1 MEANLVALLKSIPW
15 FIELSQRQLETLA
28 SLAYERYL
36 APGEVLFQEGD
47 QPDFL
52 YLVLDGRASVEI
64 SVPGHGSIRILQAE
78 PLDILGW
85 SVLTPVVRQRTTTV
99 RALTPMRLLAFEGK
113 ALQQQCEMDPHLGYV
128 IARRLANVV
137 ASQLLVTRLHL
148 MEILMNSSRET
159 VG

>member
-28 SLAYERYL
+28 SLAHERYL

-64 SVPGHGSIRILQAE
+64 NVPGHGSIRILQAE

-99 RALTPMRLLAFEGK
+99 RALTPMRVLALEGK
-113 ALQQQCEMDPHLGYV
+113 ALQKQCELDSHLGYV
-128 IARRLANVV
+128 ISRRLANVV

>member
-1 MEANLVALLKSIPW
+1 MHSDLIALLKSIPW
-15 FIELSQRQLETLA
+15 FVDLRNEQIATLA
-28 SLAYERYL
+28 AIAQEQYL
-36 APGEVLFQEGD
+36 APGEILFQEGD
-47 QPDFL
+47 QPDHL

-64 SVPGHGSIRILQAE
+64 SVPTRGAVHIFQAE

-99 RALTPMRLLAFEGK
+99 RAITPMRLLAFEGK
-113 ALQQQCEMDPHLGYV
+113 ALQDRCEADPHLGYV

-148 MEILMNSSRET
+148 MEIILNTSRET
-159 VG
+159 A